1 MFVPESKFACTGK
14 ELKKSSIFEK
24 INFFLQR
31 SHNGKNIKNSKKNF
45 CKSDFLMELNSKG

>member
-45 CKSDFLMELNSKG
+45 ENQIF